1 MRTGVASLPLHGGKA
16 PRWLFSR
23 MCRLAGLMTEMIV
36 AEYGPEKMLERLSDP
51 RWFQAFGCVLGFD
64 WHSSGVT
71 TTACGAVKEGIRG
84 REVDL
89 GFFAAG
95 GKGAASR
102 KTPEEIIRQA
112 DAAALPVDAASLVR
126 ASRLAAKVDNTALQ
140 DGYQLYHHAFFFTRS
155 GAWSVVQQGMNE
167 AARYARRY
175 HWHSPT
181 MPCFVNEPH
190 SGIAAEQKAS
200 RVLNMVASES
210 APARDAVVDL
220 LEQGP
225 AAVARE
231 LALVQRMDLPA
242 RHWIAPEDIRP
253 RGFDRVL
260 ISAYEQAPRSFEDV
274 LEVRGLGPKA
284 LRALVMVAELAYGT
298 APSWRDPAVYSFAHG
313 GKDGIPYP
321 VDRPV
326 YDGTVALLKRA
337 IQESEMG
344 RSEKLA
350 AVRRLASFWP
360 EGV

>member
-1 MRTGVASLPLHGGKA
+1 
-16 PRWLFSR
+16 
-23 MCRLAGLMTEMIV
+23 MTEMIV

-220 LEQGP
+220 LGQGP

-231 LALVQRMDLPA
+231 LALVERLDLPA

-253 RGFDRVL
+253 RGFERVL
-260 ISAYEQAPRSFEDV
+260 ISAYEHAPRSFEDV

>member
-1 MRTGVASLPLHGGKA
+1 MHGGKA

-23 MCRLAGLMTEMIV
+23 MCRLAGLMTELIV

-102 KTPEEIIRQA
+102 KTPEEILRQA
-112 DAAALPVDAASLVR
+112 DAAALPVDATSLVR

-181 MPCFVNEPH
+181 MPGFVNEPH
-190 SGIAAEQKAS
+190 SGIAAQQKAS

-210 APARDAVVDL
+210 ASARDAVVDL
-220 LEQGP
+220 LAQGP
-225 AAVARE
+225 ASVARE
-231 LALVQRMDLPA
+231 LALVQRLDLPA

-284 LRALVMVAELAYGT
+284 LRALVMVAELVYGT

-321 VDRPV
+321 VDRPL

-337 IQESEMG
+337 IQQSGMG

>member
-23 MCRLAGLMTEMIV
+23 MCRLAGLVTEMIV

-102 KTPEEIIRQA
+102 KTPEEILRQA

-181 MPCFVNEPH
+181 MPGFVNEPH

-210 APARDAVVDL
+210 APARDAVVNL
-220 LEQGP
+220 LAQGP

-231 LALVQRMDLPA
+231 LALVHRLDLPA

-260 ISAYEQAPRSFEDV
+260 ISAYEQAPRCFEDV

>member
-1 MRTGVASLPLHGGKA
+1 MASLPLHGGKA

-71 TTACGAVKEGIRG
+71 TTTCGAVKEGIRG
-84 REVDL
+84 REEAL
-89 GFFAAG
+89 GLFVAG
-95 GKGAASR
+95 GKGGASR
-102 KTPEEIIRQA
+102 KTPEEILRHA
-112 DAAALPVDAASLVR
+112 DVSGLSVDAGELVR

-140 DGYQLYHHAFFFTRS
+140 DGYQLYHHVFFFTRA

-167 AARYARRY
+167 DTRYARRY

-181 MPCFVNEPH
+181 MPGFVNEPH
-190 SGIAAEQKAS
+190 SGIVTQQKAG

-210 APARDAVVDL
+210 AGAREAVVDL
-220 LEQGP
+220 LGQGP
-225 AAVARE
+225 AAVRRE
-231 LALVQRMDLPA
+231 LSAVERLELPA

-260 ISAYEQAPRSFEDV
+260 VSAYERAPRSFEEV
-274 LEVRGLGPKA
+274 LEVQGLGPKA
-284 LRALVMVAELAYGT
+284 LRALVMVAELAYGA

-326 YDGTVALLKRA
+326 YDGTVALLKKA
-337 IQESEMG
+337 IEESAMG

>member
-1 MRTGVASLPLHGGKA
+1 
-16 PRWLFSR
+16 
-23 MCRLAGLMTEMIV
+23 MTEMIV

-102 KTPEEIIRQA
+102 KTPEEILRQA

-167 AARYARRY
+167 VARYARRY

-181 MPCFVNEPH
+181 MPGFVNEPH
-190 SGIAAEQKAS
+190 SGIAADQKAS
-200 RVLNMVASES
+200 QVLNMVASES

-220 LEQGP
+220 LAQGP

-231 LALVQRMDLPA
+231 LALVQRLDLPA